1 MQDSLNILLSEPPD
15 VDFIEHHGVKGMHW
29 GVRKAR
35 YKQNVKS
42 IKQKYKTMNKKI
54 MKERSKDII
63 KYLKTPSG
71 VKQGM
76 VSVEQI
82 HSHRDKIAI
91 NEFKKQ
97 QELKIAKSKLY
108 KDINNRKSEKYL
120 RKAREQFV
128 TTYQNRMVIKK
139 PDGSFSIQRFYY
151 G

>member
-1 MQDSLNILLSEPPD
+1 VRDSLDILRTD
-15 VDFIEHHGVKGMHW
+15 DFVEHHGVKGMKW

-76 VSVEQI
+76 VSAEQI